1 MPVLPVSTYDLGRQ
15 PFGIASPAAWLR
27 SANIDTECVDTSR
40 DELTDDQ
47 IAAASLV
54 AFYLPMHT
62 ATRIAVRLIERV
74 RRVNPAARICAYGL
88 YAPLNVDWLRACGA
102 DHILGPEAESD
113 LLTLTLNTE
122 SGSEPA
128 VEDAKEG
135 AVLPRLHFIRPDR
148 SLLPPLARYAAVE
161 MPDGTRRIAGNTDA
175 TRGCRHLCL
184 HCPVVPVY
192 QGQFRVVP
200 VDIVID
206 DIRAQVAGGAQHI
219 SFGDPDFFNG
229 PTHARRV
236 VERLAAEFPELTYDV
251 TIKIEHLVKHS
262 GMLSVLHD
270 TGCLFITSAVESI
283 DNDVL
288 LKLRKGHTYQDF
300 VEAVS
305 RCRAARVVLHPTF
318 VPFTPWTTVEGYVA
332 LLDGIENLD
341 LVESVSPVQL
351 AIRLLI
357 TSGSPLLDLADVR
370 EMVDVFD
377 PASLTW
383 LWRHRDVR
391 VDRLQQ
397 DVMRVVAAAPASSR
411 NATFGDLSAIARRYA
426 GMSLPSHQL
435 RTNELVPHLNE
446 AWYCCAEPVGGI

>member
-1 MPVLPVSTYDLGRQ
+1 
-15 PFGIASPAAWLR
+15 
-27 SANIDTECVDTSR
+27 
-40 DELTDDQ
+40 
-47 IAAASLV
+47 
-54 AFYLPMHT
+54 
-62 ATRIAVRLIERV
+62 V

-88 YAPLNVDWLRACGA
+88 YAPLNADWLRACGA

-113 LLTLTLNTE
+113 LLTLALNTQ

-135 AVLPRLHFIRPDR
+135 AALPRLHFIRPDR

-206 DIRAQVAGGAQHI
+206 DIRTQVAGGAQHI

-236 VERLAAEFPELTYDV
+236 VERMSAEFPELTYDV
-251 TIKIEHLVKHS
+251 TIKIEHLVKYS

-283 DNDVL
+283 DDHVL
-288 LKLRKGHTYQDF
+288 LKLRKGHTHKDF
-300 VEAVS
+300 VEATS

-332 LLDGIENLD
+332 LLDEIENLE
-341 LVESVSPVQL
+341 LVESVSPIQL

-370 EMVDVFD
+370 DIVDVFD
-377 PASLTW
+377 PASLSW
-383 LWRHRDVR
+383 LWRHRDGR

-397 DVMRVVAAAPASSR
+397 DVMRVVAAAPAASR
-411 NATFGDLSAIARRYA
+411 TETFGDLSAMARRYA
-426 GMSLPSHQL
+426 GMTPPSHQL
-435 RTNELVPHLNE
+435 RTSELVPHLNE
-446 AWYCCAEPVGGI
+446 AWYCCAEPVVGI